1 MSLQPQFV
9 QQLHQLLQQSNV
21 PDTEA
26 VRAAT
31 DALQNTFYKN
41 PNCVPALFEI
51 TSTSPDLA
59 VRQLASVELRK
70 RLAKSGGKAW
80 TKQAAQVREGI
91 KARLL
96 ESVINEQSTL
106 VRNALARVIAE
117 IAKKELPSGTWSQL
131 LPFLFQAS
139 NSPTAAHR
147 QVSILVFFIVLETF
161 VDGQESLERYLPQI
175 MQVFSKSLQDPE
187 SLEVRVTTV
196 RALGKVAENL
206 DVDSTTDLALVQS
219 AIPLMVQVLDQTLKE
234 SDAEGIRHCL
244 DVFESIC
251 MLETPIISNH
261 IPDLIQFFLAN
272 GANKELEDDHR
283 VMCYNSLIWI
293 SQYKKSKIQS
303 LGLARPMLE
312 RLMPVVVEEDPEDPD
327 EDSPSRLALRVIDG
341 LATEL
346 PPSHVFPPL
355 LEQMQAYMANPEP
368 HHRKAAM
375 MAFAVS
381 VEGCSEYIRPHM
393 EELWP
398 FVEGGLRDPDLV
410 VRKAACITVGC
421 LCESLDAECAAR
433 HATLLPLIMD
443 LINNNDTQKNACTA
457 LDSLL
462 EVIGED
468 IAQYLPAIMERLSN
482 LLETAPLPVKA
493 TVTGAIG
500 SAAHASKEAFLP
512 YFTQTMQRMQPNLLL
527 KEEGD
532 ETDLR
537 GVTMDTVG
545 TFAEAVGKEQFRP
558 YFSDLMNLA
567 YEGVNLD
574 NPRLRE
580 CSFIF
585 FSVMCRVFGEE
596 FSQFLPA
603 VVPKLLE
610 SFRQSE
616 HAPVP
621 GAVGGD
627 GVLNGLGVS
636 TNDQDDNDDDFI
648 DLDEVFENLQNVN
661 TAVGVEKAVAADA
674 LGEIFVYTREGFT
687 PFLASSVEELINL
700 LDHYYQ
706 GIRKSAIGALLVFIN
721 TLNDMSSP
729 AEWQP
734 GHSASPPL
742 NSDVA
747 KLVEAVIPAIMDSW
761 ADEDD
766 QMTQIEICQ
775 QLAEC
780 LNKNGPRIL
789 TSEADRTCS
798 YVVDILDQKSACQID
813 TEAAEAEEANVED
826 ISEYESVLISAA
838 TDLVGAMANVYGA
851 DFIEPLKQLLPK
863 ITKYYSP
870 SRSTSDRATA
880 IGSLGE
886 IITGMK
892 AAITPFTTEI
902 LSILSRAL
910 QDEDVSIRSN
920 AAFASGVLIENSQ
933 TNLSEHFN
941 ALLGAIRPMFD
952 ITSTKDEALTARD
965 NACGC
970 LCRMIT
976 KNQSAVPLDQAL
988 PVLLGALPLKKD
1000 MVEWSPVL
1008 KTLMGL
1014 LQANEPNAIA
1024 NIDTI
1029 LQIMAAALQLDG
1041 DDALGGVMRGQVVAF
1056 ISAINASAPEKIN
1069 AAGLQTYLV

>member
-1 MSLQPQFV
+1 L
-9 QQLHQLLQQSNV
+9 
-21 PDTEA
+21 D
-26 VRAAT
+26 
-31 DALQNTFYKN
+31 
-41 PNCVPALFEI
+41 
-51 TSTSPDLA
+51 
-59 VRQLASVELRK
+59 
-70 RLAKSGGKAW
+70 
-80 TKQAAQVREGI
+80 
-91 KARLL
+91 
-96 ESVINEQSTL
+96 STL

-117 IAKKELPSGTWSQL
+117 KELPAGTWSQL

-161 VDGQESLERYLPQI
+161 VDGQESLEKYLPQI

-234 SDAEGIRHCL
+234 GDAEGIRHCL

-312 RLMPVVVEEDPEDPD
+312 HLMPVVVEEDPEDPD

-355 LEQMQAYMANPEP
+355 LEQMQAYMSNPEP

-398 FVEGGLRDPDLV
+398 FVEGGLRDGDLI

-443 LINNNDTQKNACTA
+443 LINHSDTQKNACTA

-462 EVIGED
+462 EVMGD
-468 IAQYLPAIMERLSN
+468 VIAQYLPAIMERLSN

-527 KEEGD
+527 KEDGD

-537 GVTMDTVG
+537 GITLDTVG
-545 TFAEAVGKEQFRP
+545 TFAEAVGKENFRP

-567 YEGVNLD
+567 YEGVNLE

-596 FSQFLPA
+596 FSQFLPV

-616 HAPVP
+616 HSPIP
-621 GAVGGD
+621 GGAGGD

-636 TNDQDDNDDDFI
+636 TNDQGALVASGSGAGGDNGEENEDDYI
-648 DLDEVFENLQNVN
+648 DLEEVFENLQNVN

-729 AEWQP
+729 VEWQP
-734 GHSASPPL
+734 GHSASAPL
-742 NSDVA
+742 NADVA
-747 KLVEAVIPAIMDSW
+747 KLVDAVIPAIMDSW

-766 QMTQIEICQ
+766 Q
-775 QLAEC
+775 
-780 LNKNGPRIL
+780 
-789 TSEADRTCS
+789 
-798 YVVDILDQKSACQID
+798 
-813 TEAAEAEEANVED
+813 
-826 ISEYESVLISAA
+826 
-838 TDLVGAMANVYGA
+838 
-851 DFIEPLKQLLPK
+851 
-863 ITKYYSP
+863 
-870 SRSTSDRATA
+870 
-880 IGSLGE
+880 
-886 IITGMK
+886 
-892 AAITPFTTEI
+892 
-902 LSILSRAL
+902 
-910 QDEDVSIRSN
+910 
-920 AAFASGVLIENSQ
+920 
-933 TNLSEHFN
+933 
-941 ALLGAIRPMFD
+941 
-952 ITSTKDEALTARD
+952 
-965 NACGC
+965 
-970 LCRMIT
+970 
-976 KNQSAVPLDQAL
+976 
-988 PVLLGALPLKKD
+988 
-1000 MVEWSPVL
+1000 
-1008 KTLMGL
+1008 
-1014 LQANEPNAIA
+1014 
-1024 NIDTI
+1024 
-1029 LQIMAAALQLDG
+1029 
-1041 DDALGGVMRGQVVAF
+1041 
-1056 ISAINASAPEKIN
+1056 
-1069 AAGLQTYLV
+1069 